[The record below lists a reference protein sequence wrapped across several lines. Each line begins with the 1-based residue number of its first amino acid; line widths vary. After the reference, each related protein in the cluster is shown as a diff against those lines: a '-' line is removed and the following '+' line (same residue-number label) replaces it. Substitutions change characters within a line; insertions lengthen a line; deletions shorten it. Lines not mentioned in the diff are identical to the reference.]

1 MHDKLA
7 QIEATHEELTLKLA
21 DPEVLADQA
30 QYRDTNKALSE
41 ISHVVQL
48 YRELKKLE
56 NEKTGAEEILE
67 TLPKGDELYALALEE
82 RGDLEQKVAALD
94 AEIQLELIPKD
105 PNDQRNVVVEIRAGT
120 GGDEATLFAA
130 ELFRMYSR
138 YSEQQRWKVEI
149 LHISES
155 EVGGIKDVEAIIEG
169 KGAFSRLKFEGGV
182 HRVQRVPQTEAS
194 GRIHTSAVTVAVL
207 PEAEEVEI
215 VVDKKDLRVDRFCSS
230 GPGGQGVN
238 TTYSAVRL
246 THIPTGLVVSCQ
258 DERSQIKNKAK
269 ALRVLKSRLLR
280 NEQEKANAEQ
290 TAERR
295 KMVGSG
301 DRSEKIRTYNF
312 PQNRITDHRVG
323 LTLHQLQTVLEGNL
337 DPVIDPLTSHF
348 QAERMREEAAGTP
361 SS

>member
-1 MHDKLA
+1 MHEKLA
-7 QIEATHEELTLKLA
+7 QLEATHDELTLQLA

-30 QYRDTNKALSE
+30 KYRDTNKALSE

-48 YRELKKLE
+48 YREAKKLE
-56 NEKTGAEEILE
+56 SEKQGAEEILE
-67 TLPKGDELYALALEE
+67 TLSKDDDLYALALEE
-82 RGDLEQKVAALD
+82 RDELQGKLEELD
-94 AEIQLELIPKD
+94 AEIQIELIPKD
-105 PNDQRNVVVEIRAGT
+105 PNDQRNVVLEIRAGT
-120 GGDEATLFAA
+120 GGDEATLFAS

-138 YSEQQRWKVEI
+138 YSEQQGWKVDI
-149 LHISES
+149 LDLSES
-155 EVGGIKDVEAIIEG
+155 EVGGVKDVEAIIEG

-215 VVDKKDLRVDRFCSS
+215 DVDEKDLRVDRFCSS

-269 ALRVLKSRLLR
+269 ALRVLKSRLLQI
-280 NEQEKANAEQ
+280 EEEKAHAEQ
-290 TAERR
+290 SAERR

-312 PQNRITDHRVG
+312 PQNRITDHRIS
-323 LTLHQLQTVLEGNL
+323 LTLHQLQTVLEGHL
-337 DPVIDPLTSHF
+337 DPVIDPLTNHF
-348 QAERMREEAAGTP
+348 QAKRMQDEASKP
-361 SS
+361 S